1 MSRKRGRPKI
11 KHGYV
16 TNFDCFTSVNT
27 EVGKT
32 FNDAVEDACE
42 ILEHDTAIREVLGAI
57 HVYKLEL
64 IAVLPYDNE
73 IKEFLGVEFEEKR

>member
-16 TNFDCFTSVNT
+16 TGFDCTNVVN
-27 EVGKT
+27 VDVSKT
-32 FNDAVEDACE
+32 FSMAIEDARE
-42 ILEHDTAIREVLGAI
+42 ILDNEEQFKEVLGAI
-57 HVYKLEL
+57 HIYKLEL
-64 IAVLPYDNE
+64 VAVIPYDNE